1 MIALLAIALPV
12 AVVGA
17 FGTLALKFG
26 AEGRPGFDERS
37 PLS

>member
-1 MIALLAIALPV
+1 MLTLLAITVPV
-12 AVVGA
+12 AAIGVFDALV
-17 FGTLALKFG
+17 LKFG